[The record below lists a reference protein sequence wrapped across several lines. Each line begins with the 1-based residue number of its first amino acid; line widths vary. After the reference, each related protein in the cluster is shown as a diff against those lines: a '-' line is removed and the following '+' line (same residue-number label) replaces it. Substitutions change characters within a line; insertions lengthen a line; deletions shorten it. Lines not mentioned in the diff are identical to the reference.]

1 MRKAFNGGTVATQLN
16 GPINNS
22 TTSVTVADGSTY
34 PSGPT
39 PFVISVGRN
48 TPTEEKML
56 VASRTGNTLTITTRG
71 YDGSVAQA
79 HADQTTVEHV
89 LDAITVDE
97 ANEIANVM
105 TADGALIT
113 RSSGSPVEVALGT
126 TGLPLVAGAF
136 APSYAQVN
144 TAGIADNAITSAK
157 ILDGTIVNADINAS
171 AAIVDTKLATIST
184 ANKVS
189 LAALDID
196 GATEIGAALVDADV
210 FPVDDGAGGTN
221 RKSLMSRVA
230 TYIFG
235 KVSNHI
241 TITSTGTATLAANSV
256 ASSNI
261 VDGTIVNGD
270 INASAAIAYSKL
282 ALNNTIVTA
291 DIQNGQITNAKL
303 NTTAGEPG
311 GAWNTFTPN
320 VTGGTVTGSKTGR
333 YIQIGKTV
341 HFAMEVQWDTGS
353 NFSGLQIDL
362 PVVAQAAVNEA
373 QFNVSLA
380 DGLIVY
386 SATALVA
393 TTHIVP
399 RAFTDDGGTS
409 GLYIDSA
416 GLSNTIPFTWGAA
429 DTVRIA
435 GTYEAA

>member
-1 MRKAFNGGTVATQLN
+1 MRKEFDGGTVATKLN
-16 GPINNS
+16 GSINNS

-56 VASRTGNTLTITTRG
+56 VASRAGNIFTITTRG
-71 YDGSVAQA
+71 YDGTTGQA
-79 HADQTTVEHV
+79 HADQATVEHV

-97 ANEIANVM
+97 ANQIANVM
-105 TADGALIT
+105 TANGSLIT
-113 RSSGSPVEVALGT
+113 RAAGLPSELLLGSS
-126 TGLPLVAGAF
+126 GLPLVAGAS
-136 APSYAQVN
+136 APSYAQLN
-144 TAGIADNAITSAK
+144 TAGIADSAVTSAK
-157 ILDGTIVNADINAS
+157 IADGTIVNIDINAS

-189 LAALDID
+189 LAAVDID
-196 GATEIGAALVDADV
+196 GATEIGADLVDADV

-230 TYIFG
+230 TYIFA
-235 KVSNHI
+235 KVSSAI
-241 TITSTGTATLAANSV
+241 TITSSGVATLADNTVTSAK
-256 ASSNI
+256 I
-261 VDGTIVNGD
+261 VDGAIVNAD
-270 INASAAIAYSKL
+270 INASAAIAYSKV
-282 ALNNTIVTA
+282 ALTNSIVA
-291 DIQNGQITNAKL
+291 GDITSGAITNAKL

-320 VTGGTVTGSKTGR
+320 ITGGTVTGSKTGR

-341 HFAMEVQWDTGS
+341 HFSMEVQWDTGS

-373 QFNVSLA
+373 QFNVSFA

-393 TTHIVP
+393 TTHILP

-416 GLSNTIPFTWGAA
+416 GVSNTIPFTWGVA